1 MRGPDPCTVLVVD
14 DDATSRRL
22 LARMLA
28 GEGYTVLE
36 AASAEDGLRVALRST
51 VDAFLL
57 DVRMPRMGGIELCR
71 RLRMVARYRMAPI
84 LFVTAVDEE
93 RSLREAFAA
102 GGDDFITKP
111 FSAVVL
117 RARLGAHLQ
126 KLEYYR
132 QLERVRRNLARYV
145 SPRTQQLVE
154 AYTVTGILPPP
165 IAREVCVLFS
175 DIRGF
180 TALAHE
186 IPPVQLFDILSRH
199 LGVQVDLVYSHGG
212 YIDKFGGDG
221 VMAVFEG
228 PQKSENACRCA
239 LDILEAA
246 AADPANQERPLLQV
260 GIGIHTGE
268 ALIGN
273 IGSEEHL
280 DYSVIGQT
288 VNIASR
294 LCDLA
299 EPAAVVVSEAVA
311 RGVRDEGLRFG
322 PARTAWVHGLR
333 EPVTVRALEP
343 PYRPAGG
350 FRNRA

>member
-1 MRGPDPCTVLVVD
+1 MGTQAPRTVLVVD
-14 DDATSRRL
+14 DDRTSRRL
-22 LARMLA
+22 LAGML
-28 GEGYTVLE
+28 GSEGYTVME
-36 AASAEDGLRVALRST
+36 ADSGEQALRVALRAS

-57 DVRMPRMGGIELCR
+57 DVRMPGMGGIELCR
-71 RLRMVARYRMAPI
+71 RLRMIRRYRMAPI
-84 LFVTAVDEE
+84 LFVTAIDEE
-93 RSLREAFAA
+93 ASLREAFTA

-117 RARLGAHLQ
+117 RARLGAHMQ

-132 QLERVRRNLARYV
+132 QLERVRRNLGRYV

-165 IAREVCVLFS
+165 IAREVCVMFS

-180 TALAHE
+180 TALSHE
-186 IPPVQLFDILSRH
+186 IPPRRLFEILSRH

-246 AADPANQERPLLQV
+246 AADPANQDQRLLRV

-280 DYSVIGQT
+280 DYSVIGET
-288 VNIASR
+288 VNVASR

-299 EPAAVVVSEAVA
+299 EPDSALVSEAVA
-311 RGVRDEGLRFG
+311 RAARDPGLHFS
-322 PARTAWVHGLR
+322 PARTEWVRGLR
-333 EPVTVRALEP
+333 QPVEVRVLEP

>member
-1 MRGPDPCTVLVVD
+1 MRGGPPLNVLIVD

-28 GEGYTVLE
+28 NEGYTVTE
-36 AASAEDGLRVALRST
+36 AASGSDALRVALRGS

-57 DVRMPRMGGIELCR
+57 DVRMPGMDGLELCR
-71 RLRMVARYRMAPI
+71 RLRATARYRVAPI
-84 LFVTAVDEE
+84 LFVTAIDDEQ
-93 RSLREAFAA
+93 SLREAFAA
-102 GGDDFITKP
+102 GADDFLAKP

-132 QLERVRRNLARYV
+132 QLERLRRNLARYV
-145 SPRTQQLVE
+145 SPRTQHLVE

-180 TALAHE
+180 TALSDE
-186 IPPVQLFDILSRH
+186 IPAPRLFEILSRH

-228 PQKSENACRCA
+228 PQKAENACRCA
-239 LDILEAA
+239 LDIMDAA
-246 AADPANQERPLLQV
+246 AADPANEERRLLQV
-260 GIGIHTGE
+260 GIGIHAGE

-273 IGSEEHL
+273 IGSDEHL

-299 EPAAVVVSEAVA
+299 EPGAIVVSEAVSRA
-311 RGVRDEGLRFG
+311 SRDDGLRFG

-333 EPVTVRALEP
+333 EPLTIRALEP
-343 PYRPAGG
+343 PYRPAG
-350 FRNRA
+350 FRSRA